1 MIVGCEKTPP
11 DATLAQM
18 PRDWSQDPDDAPAVR
33 GVLHEPKKSSGVAI
47 VLTHGAGSNRNAPLL
62 VNLADAFAA
71 RGVTALRCD
80 LPYRQARPSGPPSP
94 AGAARDRVGLA
105 AAASSLSGFADRV
118 FLSGSS
124 YGGRQATMLAAESPD
139 VAAALLLLSYP
150 LHPPG
155 KAAQLRT
162 EHFPAIQAPC
172 LFVHGSK
179 DTFGTLEEM
188 GAALRLIPARHEL
201 LPIEGGTHGLSKKAD
216 AGAIA
221 DAFLKFVNL

>member
-1 MIVGCEKTPP
+1 M
-11 DATLAQM
+11 A
-18 PRDWSQDPDDAPAVR
+18 RDWSVNLKDAPAVR
-33 GVLHEPKKSSGVAI
+33 GVLHESKKPLGAAI

-62 VNLADAFAA
+62 VQLADAFAA

-94 AGAARDRVGLA
+94 AGAARDRAGLA
-105 AAASSLSGFADRV
+105 AASASLSGFGDRV

-162 EHFPAIQAPC
+162 EHFPLIQAPC

-179 DTFGTLEEM
+179 DTFGTLDEM
-188 GAALRLIPARHEL
+188 RGALRLIPARHDL
-201 LPIEGGTHGLSKKAD
+201 LSIEGGTHGLSKKAD
-216 AGAIA
+216 SDAIT
-221 DAFLKFVNL
+221 DAFLVFAGI